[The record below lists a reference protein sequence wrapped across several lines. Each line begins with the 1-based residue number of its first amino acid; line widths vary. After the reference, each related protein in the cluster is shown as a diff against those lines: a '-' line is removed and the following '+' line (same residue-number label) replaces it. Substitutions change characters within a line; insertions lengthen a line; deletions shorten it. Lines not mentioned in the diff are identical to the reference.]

1 MEHEINILVVEPG
14 RPPRPARVDNSL
26 ETFSQLVGGELAMGC
41 FLPQRVMLLYN
52 EDANRQGLPPNRCNP
67 FVNECI
73 SGTFLMC
80 GLSDG
85 EGFCSLSPARQAEF
99 QRLFASP
106 GEFMMLG
113 ADHICASFAEFSETA
128 GRLWGC
134 FPQNQQLYRQH
145 LLHRLQYS
153 SHIAFCQYYIYYC
166 QYHSVYP
173 NH

>member
-14 RPPRPARVDNSL
+14 RPPRPARVDYSL

-41 FLPQRVMLLYN
+41 FLPHRVMLLYN

-73 SGTFLMC
+73 SGTFLLC
-80 GLSDG
+80 GLSDE

-113 ADHICASFAEFSETA
+113 AENSACRAGEREQKPSPSESPHIRNVPLMHSFTK
-128 GRLWGC
+128 G
-134 FPQNQQLYRQH
+134 
-145 LLHRLQYS
+145 LQRFGGS
-153 SHIAFCQYYIYYC
+153 
-166 QYHSVYP
+166 P
-173 NH
+173 

>member
-1 MEHEINILVVEPG
+1 MKHEINILVVEPG
-14 RPPRPARVDNSL
+14 RPPRPARVDYSL

-73 SGTFLMC
+73 SGTFLLC
-80 GLSDG
+80 GLSDE
-85 EGFCSLSPARQAEF
+85 EGFCSLSPAQQAEF

-113 ADHICASFAEFSETA
+113 TDHICTSSTEFSEAA
-128 GRLWGC
+128 GRLWGGMA
-134 FPQNQQLYRQH
+134 
-145 LLHRLQYS
+145 S
-153 SHIAFCQYYIYYC
+153 GE
-166 QYHSVYP
+166 SVVLTKWGGP
-173 NH
+173 ESGA

>member
-73 SGTFLMC
+73 SGTFLTAFVIQKN
-80 GLSDG
+80 LSLK
-85 EGFCSLSPARQAEF
+85 C
-99 QRLFASP
+99 SP
-106 GEFMMLG
+106 GFSPPP
-113 ADHICASFAEFSETA
+113 ADPISRSFLVGKE
-128 GRLWGC
+128 
-134 FPQNQQLYRQH
+134 
-145 LLHRLQYS
+145 
-153 SHIAFCQYYIYYC
+153 
-166 QYHSVYP
+166 
-173 NH
+173 

>member
-41 FLPQRVMLLYN
+41 FLPQRVMLIYN
-52 EDANRQGLPPNRCNP
+52 EDASRQGLPPNRCNP

-73 SGTFLMC
+73 SGTFLLC

-85 EGFCSLSPARQAEF
+85 VGFCSLSPAQQAEF

-113 ADHICASFAEFSETA
+113 TDHICTSFTEFSETA
-128 GRLWGC
+128 GRLWGSMA
-134 FPQNQQLYRQH
+134 NGE
-145 LLHRLQYS
+145 
-153 SHIAFCQYYIYYC
+153 
-166 QYHSVYP
+166 SVVLTKWGGTESGA
-173 NH
+173 